1 MTTPGVGSLPL
12 ILSPKWRTMAAR
24 MRQERREGVGRAVVI
39 GVVGVIFWLAVF
51 GVLYRML
58 RYFRGVEEIGPL
70 LAGKLLG
77 LTLVSFLS
85 ILLLSNVIT
94 ALSSFFLAKDLDL
107 LVSSPVDWL
116 HLYLAKLFETMLHSS
131 WMVAL
136 MAVPIFSAY
145 GWVYDGGWWF
155 PFVALLVL
163 LPMLIGPSVLGSAVT
178 LILVNVFPARRARD
192 LLAVIAVAAAGG
204 VVLMLRVIRPEQLAR
219 PEGFRNL
226 LDFITVL
233 RTPTSPFL
241 PSEWATKAVM
251 GYLVGPFEWLPVAL
265 LWSTAAALVAL
276 GAILHARLYATG
288 FTKAQEGAERYVK
301 GRLWGV
307 ALAPLFKDLPVA
319 KREFVIKDLK
329 LFFRDTTQWS
339 QLILLGVL
347 VVIYLFNIKALP
359 LFTGERVPVF
369 FVSLVSFLNLGLAGF
384 VLASIAARF
393 IFPAVSLEGRQMW
406 LLRSSPLDL
415 RALLWSKYW
424 VGTVPLLLLA
434 LIITIATNLLLK
446 ASSFMMA
453 TSIGTIILLTL
464 AISALAL
471 SFGALYPQFETE
483 NAAQIP
489 TSFGGLVFMMTTVA
503 LLAVVI
509 VLEAVPV
516 SNYLRAEYDGDP
528 LHVTPGMI
536 MAFAGVVA
544 ICVTAIIVPLKVGL
558 AKMETFEF

>member
-1 MTTPGVGSLPL
+1 LL
-12 ILSPKWRTMAAR
+12 PKWRTLR
-24 MRQERREGVGRAVVI
+24 VRWREERKDGPGRVLILAVIALV
-39 GVVGVIFWLAVF
+39 FWSAVF
-51 GVLYRML
+51 GVLYRVL
-58 RYFRGVEEIGPL
+58 KYFRGVEDIGPL

-77 LTLVSFLS
+77 ITLLSFLS

-107 LVSSPVDWL
+107 LVSAPVDWL
-116 HLYLAKLFETMLHSS
+116 HLYLAKLFETLLHSS

-145 GWVYDGGWWF
+145 GIIYRGGWLF
-155 PFVALLVL
+155 PIYAMLVL
-163 LPMLIGPSVLGSAVT
+163 LPLLVAPSVIGSAIT

-192 LLAVIAVAAAGG
+192 LLALVAVGAAGG
-204 VVLMLRVIRPEQLAR
+204 LVLMLRVIRPEQLAR

-241 PSEWATKAVM
+241 PSEWATKSIM
-251 GYLVGPFEWLPVAL
+251 SYLVGPFDWLPLFL
-265 LWSTAAALVAL
+265 LWTTAAAAITL
-276 GAILHARLYATG
+276 GAALHARLYATG
-288 FTKAQEGAERYVK
+288 FTRAQEGAERFVK
-301 GRLWGV
+301 GWLWSAVLGPI
-307 ALAPLFKDLPVA
+307 LKDLPVA
-319 KREFVIKDLK
+319 KREFVVKDLK

-339 QLILLGVL
+339 QLILLAVL

-424 VGTVPLLLLA
+424 VGTIPLLVLA
-434 LIITIATNLLLK
+434 LIITISTNLLLK
-446 ASSFMMA
+446 TSSFMMA
-453 TSIGTIILLTL
+453 TSIGTIVLLTL
-464 AISALAL
+464 SISALAL

-489 TSFGGLVFMMTTVA
+489 TSFGGLVFMMTTIA
-503 LLAVVI
+503 LLALVI

-516 SNYLRAEYDGDP
+516 SNYLQAEYNGDP
-528 LHVTPGMI
+528 LHFTPWMI
-536 MAFAGVVA
+536 LAFLGVIVICLSA
-544 ICVTAIIVPLKVGL
+544 IVFPLRVGL
-558 AKMETFEF
+558 AKMESFEF

>member
-1 MTTPGVGSLPL
+1 MSSPGVGSLPL
-12 ILSPKWRTMAAR
+12 VLFPKWRTMLAR
-24 MRQERREGVGRAVVI
+24 WREERRDGPGRVI
-39 GVVGVIFWLAVF
+39 ILAFIALVFWSAVF

-58 RYFRGVEEIGPL
+58 KYFRGVEDIGPL

-77 LTLVSFLS
+77 ITLLSFLS

-116 HLYLAKLFETMLHSS
+116 DLYLAKLFETLLHSS

-145 GWVYDGGWWF
+145 GIIYQGGWFF
-155 PFVALLVL
+155 PFYAVAVLFPLLVA
-163 LPMLIGPSVLGSAVT
+163 PSVVGSAVT

-192 LLAVIAVAAAGG
+192 LLALVAVAAAGG
-204 VVLMLRVIRPEQLAR
+204 VVLMLRVVRPEQLAR

-233 RTPTSPFL
+233 RTPTSPLL
-241 PSEWATKAVM
+241 PSEWATKAIM
-251 GYLVGPFEWLPVAL
+251 SYLVGPFDWLPLFL
-265 LWSTAAALVAL
+265 LWSTAAAAITL
-276 GAILHARLYATG
+276 GAWLHSRLYATG
-288 FTKAQEGAERYVK
+288 FTRAQEGAERFVK
-301 GRLWGV
+301 GWIWGAV
-307 ALAPLFKDLPVA
+307 LGPLL
-319 KREFVIKDLK
+319 KDLK

-339 QLILLGVL
+339 QLILLAVL

-424 VGTVPLLLLA
+424 VGTIPLLVLA
-434 LIITIATNLLLK
+434 LIITISTNLLLK
-446 ASSFMMA
+446 TSSFMMA
-453 TSIGTIILLTL
+453 TSIGTIVMLTL
-464 AISALAL
+464 SISALAL

-489 TSFGGLVFMMTTVA
+489 TSFGGLIFMMTTIA
-503 LLAVVI
+503 LLALVI

-516 SNYLRAEYDGDP
+516 SNYLQAEYNGDP
-528 LHVTPGMI
+528 LHFTPWMVL
-536 MAFAGVVA
+536 AFLGVVV
-544 ICVTAIIVPLKVGL
+544 ICGTAIAVPLRIGL
-558 AKMETFEF
+558 AKMESFEF